1 MQSEDEEEDMKAA
14 EDIIKNRKIQM
25 KDYFL
30 ERRK

>member
-1 MQSEDEEEDMKAA
+1 MQSEDEEEDMKPA
-14 EDIIKNRKIQM
+14 EDIIKNRKIK